1 MTATARQA
9 SRYNRRPMSYPSG
22 IVLSGGGANGAY
34 EIGVLKALFR
44 GESPVNGQQP
54 LEPGVI
60 AATSIGA
67 FNSAVLLS
75 NHTDSWSRAIDAL
88 EKVWLEQVSLSGTAS
103 RNGVF
108 RVRGNP
114 LTWLDMGVLR
124 NDPLKPARDLADDA
138 VFLAKDWSARARE
151 FTTSTGSLERRA
163 AELFDI
169 STFVTPAPSEA
180 LIRATVS
187 LPRVRASSVALKVT
201 ATRWSKGTVRLF
213 SNADFTDAIGAKVV
227 LASAAIPGIFPPVV
241 IDGEPY
247 VDGGVV
253 LNTPLKPAIDGG
265 VNTIHVIYLD
275 PDPAAIPL
283 RRIGSTLDTAG
294 RMFAI
299 SFGATIKRDLEIAAR
314 VNHGVHA
321 EKAAARGE
329 SVRQEPLH
337 TGRKHRPLQIHLYNP
352 QSDFGGALGMLDFQR
367 DRLTALIE
375 RGYLDTVGHD
385 CGKAG
390 CIGV

>member
-1 MTATARQA
+1 
-9 SRYNRRPMSYPSG
+9 MSHPSG
-22 IVLSGGGANGAY
+22 VVLSGGGANGAY

-44 GESPVNGQQP
+44 GESPATGHRP
-54 LEPGVI
+54 LEPGVL

-67 FNSAVLLS
+67 FNSTVLLS
-75 NHTDSWSRAIDAL
+75 NHTDSWSRAVEAL

-108 RVRGNP
+108 RLRGNP
-114 LTWLDMGVLR
+114 LTWLDMDVLR
-124 NDPLKPARDLADDA
+124 NDPFKPARDLADDA

-187 LPRVRASSVALKVT
+187 LSRVRASGVALKVT

-227 LASAAIPGIFPPVV
+227 LASAAIPGIFPPVE
-241 IDGEPY
+241 IDGEPF

-265 VNTIHVIYLD
+265 ADTIHVIYLD

-299 SFGATIKRDLEIAAR
+299 SFGATIKRDLEIASR

-321 EKAAARGE
+321 EKAVARGE